1 MHALIIPKGL
11 SFTIARFCKKT
22 KYLYTMPIVPENPN
36 DTVTRADLNQQ
47 LEVHAKTIELQIL
60 LSKQQE
66 DILQKLAYCVDD
78 HKRMNKSLD
87 ILERRSWK
95 QGWLFWGM
103 IFSLIT
109 TAATLLSKAS

>member
-1 MHALIIPKGL
+1 MA
-11 SFTIARFCKKT
+11 
-22 KYLYTMPIVPENPN
+22 IVDSNPN

-66 DILQKLAYCVDD
+66 EILEELSNCVED
-78 HKRMNKSLD
+78 HKRIKRALET
-87 ILERRSWK
+87 LERRTWK

-109 TAATLLSKAS
+109 TAATLMTKAS

>member
-1 MHALIIPKGL
+1 MA
-11 SFTIARFCKKT
+11 
-22 KYLYTMPIVPENPN
+22 IVDPNPN

-47 LEVHAKTIELQIL
+47 LEIHAKTIELQVL
-60 LSKQQE
+60 LSQQQE
-66 DILQKLAYCVDD
+66 DILQKLSNCVDD
-78 HKRMNKSLD
+78 HRKMNKALD

-109 TAATLLSKAS
+109 TAATLLSKASQ